1 MGGKL
6 GKSEKSSQAGEGFV
20 EFLQG
25 CGGALKSQMGPK
37 KDPHGPI
44 QGRYGVWCAL
54 RVRVSYFLA
63 GTECALDKFCL
74 SKPPFCFEWHFT

>member
-37 KDPHGPI
+37 RTPM
-44 QGRYGVWCAL
+44 AL
-54 RVRVSYFLA
+54 FRVSVCWEIVFIGSQA
-63 GTECALDKFCL
+63 GVLVLIIVSIKG
-74 SKPPFCFEWHFT
+74 